1 MKNQRHPSCQECGAC
16 VDHLPT
22 LVEFEGQEIFLFD
35 PVVCE
40 QCLLNLC
47 DRFSVRCE
55 NCGGAIPPYSQ
66 VGVLKAECGKK
77 EFVHMNTT
85 CSTVGNAFYG
95 YLGKGNLHNFIEIEA
110 C

>member
-1 MKNQRHPSCQECGAC
+1 MENQLHPSCQECGTK
-16 VDHLPT
+16 VDQLPT

-35 PVVCE
+35 PVICE
-40 QCLLNLC
+40 QCLLSLC

-55 NCGGAIPPYSQ
+55 NCGGSIPPYSQ
-66 VGVLKAECGKK
+66 VGVLKAECGKR

-95 YLGKGNLHNFIEIEA
+95 YLGKGDLHHFIEIEA

>member
-1 MKNQRHPSCQECGAC
+1 MENKIHPSCQECGAQ
-16 VDHLPT
+16 VHHLPT

-35 PVVCE
+35 PVICE
-40 QCLLNLC
+40 QCLLHLC

-55 NCGGAIPPYSQ
+55 NCGGSIPPYSQ
-66 VGVLKAECGKK
+66 VGVLKAEYGKR

-95 YLGKGNLHNFIEIEA
+95 YLGKGNLHHFIEIEA